1 MENRSKIERV
11 AVVILLVIV
20 ALAGVLQLFVGNVP
34 VGLFRFP
41 LNLIIAVVWLYGLYE
56 LYRARRRN
64 VVAQFL
70 LSPVASWLSVA
81 TLVIA
86 CMVMGL
92 QRHPAVMS
100 YPFVVA
106 VLYVLTQ
113 LSMVIM
119 RGWRN
124 AAGVRWRFVCN
135 HVGLWLA
142 VMAGFW
148 GAADNDILRTMVV
161 AEQPSREAYYVDG
174 RMTLLQYDMQLVDF
188 RVEYFDNATPS
199 SYEADVA
206 IDGRVVTL
214 SVNNPYART
223 WSEDIYLVGY
233 EPHGQSVACVVQVV
247 RQPWKWPMATG
258 IVLLIVGAILM
269 FVQGPQ
275 KRSV

>member
-1 MENRSKIERV
+1 MEKRSKIERV
-11 AVVILLVIV
+11 AVIILLVIV

-34 VGLFRFP
+34 VELFRFP

-56 LYRARRRN
+56 LYRTRRRN

-92 QRHPAVMS
+92 QRRPAVMS

-113 LSMVIM
+113 LTMVIM

-174 RMTLLQYDMQLVDF
+174 RMTLLQYEMQLVDF
-188 RVEYFDNATPS
+188 RAEYFDNGTPS

-247 RQPWKWPMATG
+247 RQPWKWPMAAG

>member
-11 AVVILLVIV
+11 AVIILLVIV

-34 VGLFRFP
+34 VELFRFP

-113 LSMVIM
+113 LTMVIM

-135 HVGLWLA
+135 HIGLWLA

-174 RMTLLQYDMQLVDF
+174 RMTLLQYEMQLVDF
-188 RVEYFDNATPS
+188 RAEYFDNGTPS

-233 EPHGQSVACVVQVV
+233 EPHGQSVACIVQVV

>member
-11 AVVILLVIV
+11 AVIILLVIV
-20 ALAGVLQLFVGNVP
+20 ALAGMLQLFVGNVP
-34 VGLFRFP
+34 VELFRFP
-41 LNLIIAVVWLYGLYE
+41 LNLIIAIVWLYGLYE

-92 QRHPAVMS
+92 QCHPAVMS

-113 LSMVIM
+113 LTMVIM

-148 GAADNDILRTMVV
+148 GAADNDILRAMVV

-174 RMTLLQYDMQLVDF
+174 RMTLLQYEMQLVDF
-188 RVEYFDNATPS
+188 RAEYFDNGTPS

-206 IDGRVVTL
+206 IDGRMVTL

>member
-1 MENRSKIERV
+1 
-11 AVVILLVIV
+11 
-20 ALAGVLQLFVGNVP
+20 
-34 VGLFRFP
+34 
-41 LNLIIAVVWLYGLYE
+41 
-56 LYRARRRN
+56 
-64 VVAQFL
+64 
-70 LSPVASWLSVA
+70 
-81 TLVIA
+81 
-86 CMVMGL
+86 MGL

-113 LSMVIM
+113 LTMVIM

-174 RMTLLQYDMQLVDF
+174 RMTLLQYEMQLVDF
-188 RVEYFDNATPS
+188 RAEYFDNGTPS

-247 RQPWKWPMATG
+247 RQPWKWPMAAG

>member
-1 MENRSKIERV
+1 MEKRSKIERV
-11 AVVILLVIV
+11 AVIILLVIV

-34 VGLFRFP
+34 VELFRFP

-92 QRHPAVMS
+92 QRRPAVMS

-113 LSMVIM
+113 LTMVIM

-174 RMTLLQYDMQLVDF
+174 RMTLLRYEMQLVDF
-188 RVEYFDNATPS
+188 RAEYFDNGTPS

-214 SVNNPYART
+214 SVNYPYART

-233 EPHGQSVACVVQVV
+233 EPHGQSVACIVQVV

>member
-11 AVVILLVIV
+11 AVIILLVIV
-20 ALAGVLQLFVGNVP
+20 AFAGVLQLFVGNVP
-34 VGLFRFP
+34 VELFRFP

-56 LYRARRRN
+56 LYRARRHN

-113 LSMVIM
+113 LTMVIM

-135 HVGLWLA
+135 HVGFWLA

-174 RMTLLQYDMQLVDF
+174 RMTLLQYDVQLVDF
-188 RVEYFDNATPS
+188 RAEYFDNGTPS

-233 EPHGQSVACVVQVV
+233 EPHEQSVACVVQVV
-247 RQPWKWPMATG
+247 RQPWKWPMAAG

>member
-11 AVVILLVIV
+11 AVIILLVIV

-34 VGLFRFP
+34 VELFRFP

-86 CMVMGL
+86 CIVMGL

-100 YPFVVA
+100 YPFVVV

-174 RMTLLQYDMQLVDF
+174 RMTLLLYEMQLVDF
-188 RVEYFDNATPS
+188 RAEYFDNGTPS

>member
-1 MENRSKIERV
+1 M
-11 AVVILLVIV
+11 

-34 VGLFRFP
+34 VELFRFP

-56 LYRARRRN
+56 LFRARRRN

-174 RMTLLQYDMQLVDF
+174 RMTLLQYEMQLVDF
-188 RVEYFDNATPS
+188 RAEYFDNGTPS